1 MQGFSTRYPDQDR
14 IDPLYYVLRYSCE
27 ISESN
32 RSSRNDPSP
41 SEVKRQCYMASQYLF
56 VLLLTYVS
64 AQNDPQVF
72 ETMLKSFFKMT
83 SNYRLTPVSR
93 SNYASK
99 PIDYKIVDRTEYAV
113 NRRILSKVFESDLV
127 LTKPQMDE
135 VIETFQARI
144 TGQKPRKRRNAA
156 IIGERFRWP
165 NATVPFEFKDNN
177 TEWQGIIRKGMYKWQ
192 KETCIRFVRRTT
204 EKDYAIFFKGGG
216 CYSNVGRTGGRQ
228 YVSIGWGCEGGG
240 IVAHEIGHALGFW
253 HEQSRP
259 DRDNYININEENIS
273 RGTKGNFEK
282 RNDIMDSDIPYD
294 FGSVMHYGPQ
304 AFTNNWKFVTIE
316 TKDHRFQ
323 HTIGQRADISFIDV
337 KHANRLYCSHI
348 CKTNLQC
355 ENGGY
360 EDPRNC
366 MQCKC
371 PPGLGGIR
379 CERIAEST
387 PGCGGELFATGA
399 WQTLKNTIVGSCHWR
414 IYAPS
419 GRIHFEVIETN
430 FVCDSSCADE
440 YLEIKHSK
448 NMEQTGFRQC
458 CNPAPGRILSEGNQ
472 VIVSSVSRRIPSN
485 FTLRYIIDSDSIPTP
500 PPAAWEG
507 HGGLTG
513 LLAANEAGIDNTFE
527 TLILKDF
534 PRALGRSRGGN
545 NIASLFGIL
554 DSFFKRG

>member
-1 MQGFSTRYPDQDR
+1 MRENHSKATKLAEMEEPGCSGSTGHTADVYWVLAPGKNTKMSQSKYPAYNEDDGDNAVHRLERTYSMVEEQLAELNR
-14 IDPLYYVLRYSCE
+14 VTDPLYRSFGNLVSMMLRDMPPDVAIQRMLEISAILFAPLFYNLRHFKLWPPSGTKTTATLPLMPLISFPSAMSCE

-144 TGQKPRKRRNAA
+144 TA
-156 IIGERFRWP
+156 
-165 NATVPFEFKDNN
+165 
-177 TEWQGIIRKGMYKWQ
+177 EWQGIIRKGMYKWQ

-337 KHANRLYCSHI
+337 KHANRLYCS
-348 CKTNLQC
+348 
-355 ENGGY
+355 
-360 EDPRNC
+360 
-366 MQCKC
+366 
-371 PPGLGGIR
+371 
-379 CERIAEST
+379 

-414 IYAPS
+414 IY
-419 GRIHFEVIETN
+419 V
-430 FVCDSSCADE
+430 
-440 YLEIKHSK
+440 
-448 NMEQTGFRQC
+448 
-458 CNPAPGRILSEGNQ
+458 
-472 VIVSSVSRRIPSN
+472 
-485 FTLRYIIDSDSIPTP
+485 DSDSIPTP